1 MGSFLLR
8 RSKNSEIF
16 LIFCSFI
23 LFFNYIW
30 TERDSKR
37 IFHHISQFQYRKKAT
52 LCIDHIFIKT
62 LITRLHNLVLTQQFL
77 FLAAHPSCTA
87 AHRIEAFLISFL
99 SEFSNTLALPAGPD
113 LAFIFLYFCLRHSII
128 RLLKREKLRFVI
140 YIFFFISFL
149 RRATRFGS
157 YH

>member
-1 MGSFLLR
+1 M
-8 RSKNSEIF
+8 
-16 LIFCSFI
+16 
-23 LFFNYIW
+23 
-30 TERDSKR
+30 
-37 IFHHISQFQYRKKAT
+37 
-52 LCIDHIFIKT
+52 
-62 LITRLHNLVLTQQFL
+62 LTQQFL

-140 YIFFFISFL
+140 YIFSSFL
-149 RRATRFGS
+149 SFGELLALAHITNAYTHVIITDTLRS
-157 YH
+157 QRPKYTTNLIASPLNRIHSIQVCEHVLKIAISKSLFIFSMA